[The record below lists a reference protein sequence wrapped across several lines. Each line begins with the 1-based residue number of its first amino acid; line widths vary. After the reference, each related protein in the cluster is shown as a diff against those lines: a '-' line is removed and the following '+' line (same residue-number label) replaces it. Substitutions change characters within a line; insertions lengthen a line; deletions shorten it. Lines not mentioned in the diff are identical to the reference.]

1 MRRFDDM
8 DRCTDAL
15 PKRLLDTGFSLV
27 ELLVVLLIV
36 GLFAS
41 SALPILQSRVNVAR
55 RAGAISDLERVCH
68 AQENFFI
75 DYDRYATSF
84 SELGQYFR
92 GATRIDPRTVRVGD
106 YTYSLSSYE
115 RKRGRGAYEVV
126 AIANL
131 DLGDEV
137 VDVLIVE
144 GGAPVAAPEEKTRGC
159 VIIVS
164 DDIEDSSTRIR
175 R

>member
-1 MRRFDDM
+1 M
-8 DRCTDAL
+8 
-15 PKRLLDTGFSLV
+15 RLLGTGFSLV

-55 RAGAISDLERVCH
+55 RESAIFDLERVCR

-75 DYDRYATSF
+75 NYDRYATNF
-84 SELGQYFR
+84 NELGQYFR
-92 GATRIDPRTVRVGD
+92 GATRIDPQTVRMGD
-106 YTYSLSSYE
+106 YTYSLSNYE
-115 RKRGRGAYEVV
+115 RKGGQDAYEVV

-131 DLGDEV
+131 DLSDEV
-137 VDVLIVE
+137 MDVLIVE
-144 GGAPVAAPEEKTRGC
+144 GGAPVVAPGEKTRGC